1 MRILSL
7 EDNKEFQLLI
17 SESLRNLFTVDF
29 TETLSDF
36 EEKIKNSRYNGLL
49 IDLKLTE
56 GTGFDAF
63 NIYKNHYGSNQ
74 IPIIFITGDDRTQS
88 LVDGLGLGADDYIIK
103 PISMKAL
110 AARVSSNINKFYKRA
125 RMFSLHEESLIEVDL
140 ENSKIMIHSNKS
152 LTNITLTPIE
162 FKIFFLLYK
171 NRGTVFSRKEL
182 VSSIWGESYHID
194 NRIVDKHMSS
204 LRYKLKPF
212 DKVIKTVPKSGYLF
226 QDPSCEKSIAI

>member
-1 MRILSL
+1 VRILSL

-17 SESLRNLFTVDF
+17 SESLRNIFTVDF
-29 TETLSDF
+29 SETLSDF
-36 EEKIKNSRYNGLL
+36 AEKIKNYKYNGLL

-56 GTGFDAF
+56 GNGFDAF
-63 NIYKNHYGSNQ
+63 NIYTNHYGPNQ

-125 RMFSLHEESLIEVDL
+125 RMFSLHEEKLIEVDL
-140 ENSKIMIHSNKS
+140 ENSKVMIHANNS
-152 LTNITLTPIE
+152 LTNIFLTPIE

-171 NRGTVFSRKEL
+171 NKGTVFSRKEL
-182 VSSIWGESYHID
+182 VSSIWGESYYID

-204 LRYKLKPF
+204 LRYKLKPY
-212 DKVIKTVPKSGYLF
+212 DKAIKTIPKSGYLF
-226 QDPSCEKSIAI
+226 QDPSCEKSLTI